1 MQRIDVFNGD
11 ADGICAL
18 HQLRLADPADTVLVT
33 GPKRDIALV
42 ARVDAQPGDEVTVL
56 DVSLDRNRA
65 ALEGLLARGVRV
77 RWFDHHFP
85 GAIPSHPLFEPHIET
100 AADVCTSLLVDRHL
114 AGRYRAWAV
123 VAAFGDNLTQGAEA
137 HAVPLGLDGPS
148 VDRLR
153 DLGESMNYA
162 AYGETEA
169 DLLIP
174 PAELYRLIRP
184 YANPLEFIAHER
196 VAAQLD
202 EGRNADLAAAAG
214 VPPYRASKFSAI
226 YLLPDKPWARRVIG
240 AFANR
245 LAAADRY
252 RAYAVAVPN
261 SQGGYTVSVRA
272 PGAGPRSADALC
284 RDYPTGGGRA
294 AAAGI
299 DHLPPERLEEFI
311 ARLEAS
317 AI

>member
-1 MQRIDVFNGD
+1 MRCFDVFNGD

-18 HQLRLADPADTVLVT
+18 HQLRLADPADSVLVT

-42 ARVDAQPGDEVTVL
+42 ARVDAQAGDEVTVL

-85 GAIPSHPLFEPHIET
+85 GAIPSHPLFDPHIET
-100 AADVCTSLLVDRHL
+100 AADVCTSLIVDRHL
-114 AGRYRAWAV
+114 GGRYRAWAV
-123 VAAFGDNLTQGAEA
+123 VAAFGDNLGPAAEA
-137 HAVPLGLDGPS
+137 LAQSLGLDGPS

-169 DLLIP
+169 DLIIP
-174 PAELYRLIRP
+174 ATALYGLIRP
-184 YANPLEFIAHER
+184 YADPLEFIAHER

-202 EGRNADLAAAAG
+202 EGRYADLVAAAA
-214 VPPYRASKFSAI
+214 VPPHRASKFSAI
-226 YLLPDKPWARRVIG
+226 YLLPDEPWARRVIG

-261 SQGGYTVSVRA
+261 SRGGYTVSVRA
-272 PGAGPRSADALC
+272 PAAGPRSADALC
-284 RDYPTGGGRA
+284 RDFPTGGGRA

-299 DHLPPERLEEFI
+299 DNLPPERLEEFI

-317 AI
+317 AS

>member
-1 MQRIDVFNGD
+1 MRCFDVFNGD

-18 HQLRLADPADTVLVT
+18 HQLRLADPADSVLVT

-42 ARVDAQPGDEVTVL
+42 ARVDAQAGDEVTVL

-65 ALEGLLARGVRV
+65 ALEGLLAGGVRV

-114 AGRYRAWAV
+114 DGRFRAWAI
-123 VAAFGDNLTQGAEA
+123 VAAFGDNLAPAAEA
-137 HAVPLGLDGPS
+137 AAASLGLDGPS
-148 VDRLR
+148 LDRLC

-184 YANPLEFIAHER
+184 YANPLEFIARER

-202 EGRNADLAAAAG
+202 EGRNADLAAAAA
-214 VPPYRASKFSAI
+214 VPPHRASRFSAI
-226 YLLPDKPWARRVIG
+226 YLLPDAPWARRVIG

-261 SQGGYTVSVRA
+261 SHGGYTVSVRA
-272 PGAGPRSADALC
+272 PNAGPRSADALC
-284 RDYPTGGGRA
+284 RDFPTGGGRA

-299 DHLPPERLEEFI
+299 DNLPTERLEEFI

-317 AI
+317 AT